1 MELEQGPEG
10 WVEFGSWAVGN
21 ADEQDIWQ
29 EGTSTLGVFRRL
41 SGSEGFA
48 LGYSGE

>member
-1 MELEQGPEG
+1 MSKIYDKG
-10 WVEFGSWAVGN
+10 VS
-21 ADEQDIWQ
+21 
-29 EGTSTLGVFRRL
+29 LGVFRRL